1 MTKAI
6 GIYLIFVAIIWF
18 CVLTCGIELNLKEKL
33 VIGFG
38 YMGLVL
44 LIGVGTYL
52 ITGGM

>member
-6 GIYLIFVAIIWF
+6 GLYLILVSVIWF
-18 CVLTCGIELNLKEKL
+18 CVLICGIKLDLKEKL

-38 YMGLVL
+38 CMALVL